1 MNVSREAQGEVDG
14 GSGNSDAD
22 YINHDDITPQSHRD
36 VNGAPL
42 PPLVSSR
49 RRRDEGRVFN
59 EGRGRKERGNQRWLQ
74 ELLPLRLGTLMTS
87 LSDSSQEK
95 ERHTLGGGPKTR
107 IMSERGGNNV
117 AQDLGEVKK
126 SGNVLKCQ
134 KEIRLLLIVITIFC
148 EINIF
153 NELSASVITQAL
165 GFALSCRSKH
175 FCPSQKITS
184 DWPSLK

>member
-1 MNVSREAQGEVDG
+1 MEEGGKGDTLKGRNQGKQQVGVPVSREAQGEVDG

-95 ERHTLGGGPKTR
+95 ERHTLGGGPKTW

-126 SGNVLKCQ
+126 KVAMC
-134 KEIRLLLIVITIFC
+134 
-148 EINIF
+148 
-153 NELSASVITQAL
+153 
-165 GFALSCRSKH
+165 
-175 FCPSQKITS
+175 
-184 DWPSLK
+184 